1 MNKLQMEKN
10 KFIRE
15 LSREQFDLV
24 ITNKYKKVFVDYFNG
39 DISDSELADKI
50 DSNLDLIGVY
60 ENGDS
65 GKIDS
70 NQYLYSAIVDVA
82 LNYYNVANGLDSCIN
97 KVNLLSSYFQ
107 LCALADS
114 KFEYLL
120 SLIDD
125 VFFINGKLD
134 GSDADSFLKNKLAK
148 ILIVFECLDSLL
160 TEIAIHESVISDVEK
175 ETKSDFVDD
184 VHIDDTIKEM
194 YVKFHDS
201 ANEVNTR
208 LFELKNECVDDSTGA
223 KLDIVKGKLA

>member
-10 KFIRE
+10 KFIRD

-24 ITNKYKKVFVDYFNG
+24 MTNKYKKVFVDYFNG

-82 LNYYNVANGLDSCIN
+82 LHYYNVANGLDSCIN
-97 KVNLLSSYFQ
+97 KVNLLASYFQ
-107 LCALADS
+107 LCAIADS

-125 VFFINGKLD
+125 VFFVNANFD
-134 GSDADSFLKNKLAK
+134 GADADNFLKDKLAK
-148 ILIVFECLDSLL
+148 IPIVFEYLEGLL
-160 TEIAIHESVISDVEK
+160 NEIATHESVISDVEK
-175 ETKSDFVDD
+175 ETKSDFLDE
-184 VHIDDTIKEM
+184 VHIDDTIKDM
-194 YVKFHDS
+194 YVKFNDL
-201 ANEVNTR
+201 ANDVNVK
-208 LFELKNECVDDSTGA
+208 LFDLKKECIDDSTGA
-223 KLDIVKGKLA
+223 ELDIMNGTLL

>member
-1 MNKLQMEKN
+1 M
-10 KFIRE
+10 
-15 LSREQFDLV
+15 
-24 ITNKYKKVFVDYFNG
+24 
-39 DISDSELADKI
+39 
-50 DSNLDLIGVY
+50 
-60 ENGDS
+60 
-65 GKIDS
+65 
-70 NQYLYSAIVDVA
+70 
-82 LNYYNVANGLDSCIN
+82 
-97 KVNLLSSYFQ
+97 
-107 LCALADS
+107 
-114 KFEYLL
+114 
-120 SLIDD
+120 
-125 VFFINGKLD
+125 FFINGKLD